1 MEENRLLT
9 DEEMQTIRN
18 ELIRYINIGTPFG
31 TQEMCRTIA
40 KAQDTKTAS
49 IKDAEFEKKCKE
61 CEYDPQAPEEA
72 LSNRLLLPEET
83 ARHEGQYWNEYYG
96 CFMNSMDIQ
105 GLLKAQDTKTASAIV
120 KKIEKVLKESSGLVT
135 FERDIRHLV
144 ERIKED

>member
-72 LSNRLLLPEET
+72 LSKMKPEILSQEEMVIAVNKWKNEDWETRYISLSRGHYEDILPVV
-83 ARHEGQYWNEYYG
+83 A
-96 CFMNSMDIQ
+96 
-105 GLLKAQDTKTASAIV
+105 KAQRDADV
-120 KKIEKVLKESSGLVT
+120 KYYEALL
-135 FERDIRHLV
+135 RNR
-144 ERIKED
+144 